1 MESPQVESPQV
12 ESPQVGPLQMDSQ
25 KVQHDAATPN
35 ELFAFSNTYGLQN
48 VPWAVLSSPL
58 VNEGD
63 NEMFSD
69 TECGQNDD
77 EHYERAY
84 MTACK
89 LQKGANGEALRVA
102 SNDTNVPV
110 TQMNVTANNDT
121 EDNLEHLL
129 NQEPEPEDRQPEQH
143 QPEHQQPEPTGFTLF
158 DLIAN
163 VRKME
168 IYKTDELMKLRN
180 ELDQHITSCIK
191 DAKTFVGQQRT
202 IWNASICYLRAIY
215 MQLGNLITEM
225 DATTF
230 AWQSMLSD
238 VQSSKKYVR
247 LIHFGLI
254 QYKTLDF
261 ATAQLTEMCGIL
273 PPVLQP
279 IMQSVLGLRDNFGIE
294 TAGLVFIGT
303 ILCNKKINYRWGQA
317 TTMVSQQVT
326 VE

>member
-1 MESPQVESPQV
+1 ME
-12 ESPQVGPLQMDSQ
+12 
-25 KVQHDAATPN
+25 HNAATPN
-35 ELFAFSNTYGLQN
+35 ELSASANTHGLQN

-58 VNEGD
+58 VDDGD

-89 LQKGANGEALRVA
+89 LQKGANGEALRVG
-102 SNDTNVPV
+102 SNDTNVLV
-110 TQMNVTANNDT
+110 TQMNVTVNNDT
-121 EDNLEHLL
+121 EDDLKHLL
-129 NQEPEPEDRQPEQH
+129 HQEPEPEQQQPEQ
-143 QPEHQQPEPTGFTLF
+143 QKPEQHLEQQPEPIGFTLF

-168 IYKTDELMKLRN
+168 IYKTDELIKLRN

-191 DAKTFVGQQRT
+191 EAKTFVGQQRT
-202 IWNASICYLRAIY
+202 ILNASICYLRAIY

-225 DATTF
+225 DAATF

-247 LIHFGLI
+247 LIYFGLI

-273 PPVLQP
+273 PPVMQP
-279 IMQSVLGLRDNFGIE
+279 IMRSVLGLRDKFGIE

-317 TTMVSQQVT
+317 TTMVGQQVT